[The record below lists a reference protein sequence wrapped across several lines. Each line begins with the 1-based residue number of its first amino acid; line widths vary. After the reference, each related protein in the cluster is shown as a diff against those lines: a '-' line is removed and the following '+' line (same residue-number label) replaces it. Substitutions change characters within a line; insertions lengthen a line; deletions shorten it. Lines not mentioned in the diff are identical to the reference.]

1 MHITLHHLSKS
12 YDGQAPA
19 VQDVSLAIPAG
30 QITALLGPSGCGKTT
45 LLKMMAGLLAP
56 TSGDILFGGQSV
68 LAIPAEERSA
78 VMVFQNHLLFPYM
91 TVGENVGFGLKMRG
105 LNKGTIT
112 SRVNEMLDL
121 VKLPGLEKR
130 RPRELSGG
138 QQQRVALARALIIEP
153 ELLLLDEPLSN
164 LDAHLKDEMRELILH
179 LQRQLGLTTVVV
191 THDQQTAVILA
202 DQIALLFEGVLHQVA
217 RPRTFYEQPASLQ
230 VAQFFGGVNFMPG
243 TKVGDGVQTEWGCF
257 AAAPSSLPDGPVWLT
272 IRPEQ
277 VRFSQNGE
285 GNSLP
290 ARVVSQT
297 YLGTHTKLKLAAAAI
312 PLEMRSPD
320 PDTFPLCPG
329 DRVNLYWPPDKTWL
343 LPVERK

>member
-12 YDGQAPA
+12 YDGQTPA

-45 LLKMMAGLLAP
+45 ILKMMAGLLVPA
-56 TSGDILFGGQSV
+56 SGDILFGGQSV

-105 LNKGTIT
+105 MDKGTIT
-112 SRVNEMLDL
+112 RRVSEMLDL

-217 RPRTFYEQPASLQ
+217 RPRIFYEQPASMQ
-230 VAQFFGGVNFMPG
+230 VAQFFGGVNFLPG
-243 TKVGDGVQTEWGCF
+243 TKEGEVVHTDWGCF

-277 VRFSQNGE
+277 VRLSQNGVS
-285 GNSLP
+285 NSLP

-297 YLGTHTKLKLAAAAI
+297 YLGTHTKLKLNAAAI

-320 PDTFPLCPG
+320 PDSCHLCPG
-329 DRVNLYWPPDKTWL
+329 DTVNLYLPPDKTWL
-343 LPVERK
+343 LPVDE